1 MHKIT
6 INPKLNPKELNKIYQ
21 DKGRLQVHNFFTE
34 ETSQYLLTL
43 LLENKNWNLAYN
55 SGNNFYESP
64 ISELE
69 KLTPEQKQKFMK
81 QIFAKAS
88 NKFQYV
94 FIQYYISQAIKLKE
108 EAGHPLHQVD
118 TFLNSDYYLDFMRE
132 LTADSSI
139 KKADSYAS
147 VFDKEHFL
155 TEHDDLHDK
164 HDRVAACVFNL
175 TKRWNRNWG
184 GHLAFF
190 DDKGNIE
197 QAFIP
202 TFNTLNILSIPQ
214 NHAVQQVTPFAEE
227 KRYSLLS
234 WLHR

>member
-6 INPKLNPKELNKIYQ
+6 INPDLNPKELNKTYQ

-34 ETSQYLLTL
+34 DTAQYLLKL
-43 LLENKNWNLAYN
+43 LVENKNWNLAYN
-55 SGNNFYESP
+55 NGNNFYESP

-69 KLTPEQKQKFMK
+69 KLTTEQKQKFMK
-81 QIFAKAS
+81 QVFAKAS
-88 NKFQYV
+88 NNFQYV
-94 FIQYYISQAIKLKE
+94 FLQYYISQAIKLKE
-108 EAGHPLHQVD
+108 ELGHPLHQVD
-118 TFLNSDYYLDFMRE
+118 EFLNSDYYLDFMRE

-139 KKADSYAS
+139 QKADSYAS
-147 VFDKEHFL
+147 LFDKEHFL
-155 TEHDDLHDK
+155 TEHDDIHSK

-175 TKRWNRNWG
+175 TKRWDRNWG

-214 NHAVQQVTPFAEE
+214 NHAVQQVTSFAGE

>member
-6 INPKLNPKELNKIYQ
+6 INPKLNPKELNKVYL
-21 DKGRLQVHNFFTE
+21 DKGRLQVHDFFTP

-55 SGNNFYESP
+55 SGNNYYESP

-88 NKFQYV
+88 NNFQYV

-108 EAGHPLHQVD
+108 EQGHPLHQVD
-118 TFLNSDYYLDFMRE
+118 AFLNSDYYLDFMRE

-164 HDRVAACVFNL
+164 HDRVAACVFNF
-175 TKRWNRNWG
+175 T
-184 GHLAFF
+184 
-190 DDKGNIE
+190 
-197 QAFIP
+197 
-202 TFNTLNILSIPQ
+202 
-214 NHAVQQVTPFAEE
+214 E
-227 KRYSLLS
+227 K
-234 WLHR
+234 

>member
-6 INPKLNPKELNKIYQ
+6 INSKLNPKELNKIYQ
-21 DKGRLQVHNFFTE
+21 EKGRIQVPHFFTD
-34 ETSQYLLTL
+34 ETAQYLLKL
-43 LLENKNWNLAYN
+43 LLENKTWSLAYN
-55 SGNNFYESP
+55 NGNNFYESP

-69 KLTPEQKQKFMK
+69 KLTTEQKQKFMN
-81 QIFAKAS
+81 QIFVKAG
-88 NKFQYV
+88 NNFQYV
-94 FIQYYISQAIKLKE
+94 FFQYYISQAIELKE
-108 EAGHPLHQVD
+108 EPGHPLHQVD
-118 TFLNSDYYLDFMRE
+118 AFLNSDYYLDFMRE
-132 LTADSSI
+132 LTAEPSI

-147 VFDKEHFL
+147 LFDKEHFL
-155 TEHDDLHDK
+155 TDHDDLHHK

-175 TKRWNRNWG
+175 TKQWDRNWG

-202 TFNTLNILSIPQ
+202 AFNTLNILSIPQ
-214 NHAVQQVTPFAEE
+214 SHAVQQVTPFAQE

-234 WLHR
+234 WLQR

>member
-21 DKGRLQVHNFFTE
+21 ENGRLQVHDFFTS
-34 ETSQYLLTL
+34 ETSQYLSKL

-64 ISELE
+64 LSELD
-69 KLTPEQKQKFMK
+69 KLSPEQKQRFMK

-94 FIQYYISQAIKLKE
+94 FIQYYISQAIKLNE
-108 EAGHPLHQVD
+108 EPGHPLHQVEA
-118 TFLNSDYYLDFMRE
+118 FLNSNYYLDFMRE

-139 KKADSYAS
+139 RKADSYAS
-147 VFDKEHFL
+147 VYDKEHFL

-164 HDRVAACVFNL
+164 HDRVAACVFNF
-175 TKRWNRNWG
+175 TKNWNRNWG
-184 GHLAFF
+184 GHLAFY

-214 NHAVQQVTPFAEE
+214 KHAVQQVTSFAEE

>member
-6 INPKLNPKELNKIYQ
+6 INPDLNPKELNKLYLE
-21 DKGRLQVHNFFTE
+21 KGRLQVHNFFTQ
-34 ETSQYLLTL
+34 ETSQYLLKL
-43 LLENKNWNLAYN
+43 LLGNETWNLAYN

-69 KLTPEQKQKFMK
+69 KLTLEQKQKFMK

-88 NKFQYV
+88 NNFQYV
-94 FIQYYISQAIKLKE
+94 FLQYYISQAIKLKE
-108 EAGHPLHQVD
+108 ESGHPLHQVE
-118 TFLNSDYYLDFMRE
+118 TFVNSDYYLDFMRE
-132 LTADSSI
+132 LTADLSI
-139 KKADSYAS
+139 TKADSYAS
-147 VFDKEHFL
+147 MYDKEHFL
-155 TEHDDLHDK
+155 TEHDDLHTK
-164 HDRVAACVFNL
+164 HDRVAACIFNF

-190 DDKGNIE
+190 DEQGNVE

-214 NHAVQQVTPFAEE
+214 HHAVQQVTSFAEE